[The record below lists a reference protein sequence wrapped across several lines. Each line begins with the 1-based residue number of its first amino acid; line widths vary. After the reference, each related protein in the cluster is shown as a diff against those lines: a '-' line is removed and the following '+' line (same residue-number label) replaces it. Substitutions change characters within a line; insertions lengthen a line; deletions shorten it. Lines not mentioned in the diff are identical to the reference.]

1 MAHLASLAGLTH
13 PGNSGAAVDILAG
26 LENGAMVGGGNSP
39 AMSPSSPAS
48 ANPVPANEPNH
59 HKLEDRKIPPR
70 PIGTER
76 ASWKNNYGNISGVGA
91 GADLDPNW
99 MLSGA
104 ELKMPVSS
112 WIGTGM
118 SHTMER
124 HQIYRASASHYG
136 RLPQADELQH
146 MMDAGFQPGH
156 TENQHSFH
164 NGGTAAALSM
174 IQHSLPLL
182 PHYSVGASL
191 GTDMTAADGV
201 KMEAPSWESGHLGI
215 TDMQDKQQG
224 WTTKWSN

>member
-1 MAHLASLAGLTH
+1 MSQMSFSGNMAHLATLAGLTH
-13 PGNSGAAVDILAG
+13 PGNGGAAVDILAG

-48 ANPVPANEPNH
+48 ANPGPPNETNH

-99 MLSGA
+99 LLTGG
-104 ELKMPVSS
+104 EPKMPVSS

-124 HQIYRASASHYG
+124 HQIYRTSASHYG
-136 RLPQADELQH
+136 RLPQADELPH
-146 MMDAGFQPGH
+146 MMDAAFQVH
-156 TENQHSFH
+156 TC
-164 NGGTAAALSM
+164 
-174 IQHSLPLL
+174 
-182 PHYSVGASL
+182 
-191 GTDMTAADGV
+191 
-201 KMEAPSWESGHLGI
+201 
-215 TDMQDKQQG
+215 
-224 WTTKWSN
+224 